1 MYNCM
6 NHFAVGT
13 ETNIVYELHVNLK
26 KKKIPAIMEK
36 NKNHCIGKK
45 KKKKD

>member
-1 MYNCM
+1 MGKESEKNRYICMYNCM

-26 KKKIPAIMEK
+26 KK
-36 NKNHCIGKK
+36 NTSYNGKK
-45 KKKKD
+45 